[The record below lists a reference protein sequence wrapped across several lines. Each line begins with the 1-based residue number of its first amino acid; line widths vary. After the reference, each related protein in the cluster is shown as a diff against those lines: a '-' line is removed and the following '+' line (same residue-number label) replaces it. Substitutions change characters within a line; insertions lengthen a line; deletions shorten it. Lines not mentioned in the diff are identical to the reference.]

1 MNDDPRIPEDLITTA
16 HAARIARLHIAGIR
30 RWIKSGRLPGYRI
43 GGRWWV
49 SRAELMELWRTA
61 GQLMAERNPG
71 IVLPSTRREQRAQYR
86 ASMDKLRELGV
97 KV

>member
-1 MNDDPRIPEDLITTA
+1 
-16 HAARIARLHIAGIR
+16 
-30 RWIKSGRLPGYRI
+30 
-43 GGRWWV
+43 
-49 SRAELMELWRTA
+49 
-61 GQLMAERNPG
+61 MAERNPG